1 MRKLFIPLLL
11 CSALEANEKNGF
23 FIEAGFETGLL
34 EGTQTQE
41 KNYTTTQTTTKTTTN
56 NYNYLPLNSILQRA
70 TNLFKDADISKLSF
84 SSLSPVR
91 ASLDLSGHL
100 TIENFLPY
108 NLNNVKLSFTDAQG
122 NVIDLGVIETLPK
135 QSKIVLS
142 YQQFNE
148 TKQVFDN
155 IMEEQK
161 KYYEKEAERRKNK
174 TTSSV
179 SETNREPSFTFPTF
193 EVLSTPHSDP
203 NTQRVFEALSKIN
216 TNLVMKYSDTN
227 NFESAKD
234 KTEKFTAKTA
244 EEFTNLML
252 NMIAVLDS
260 QSWGDAILNAPF
272 EFTDNKQ
279 SGECT
284 NKGDSN
290 DNCVYP
296 QKNGLVKSNVD
307 KKYVL
312 DKQSIVNNFRGK
324 TDLDVSLLNGAG
336 VDGLGSNTTPTNND
350 DGKNYGQLAVVA
362 SALNP
367 QKLFGTDYKTINL
380 ADLRAILHEFSHT
393 KGYTHNGNMTYQ
405 RVPVV
410 GSNGQQEKKDDGALK
425 DSDGLPYNVCSLY
438 GGQGQPSF
446 PSNYPNSIYHNCADV
461 PAGFLGVTAAVWQQ
475 LINQNALPINFA
487 NLNSQTN
494 YNLNATLN
502 TQDMANSVIGTIQ
515 KTLTATS
522 TTTTTSYHHSKSL
535 QRFRSPLLGINVKI
549 GYQNYFND
557 FIGLAYY
564 GIIKYNYAKAANQK
578 VQQLSYGGG
587 IDLLLDFITTYSN
600 KNSPTGIQTRRNF
613 SSSFGIFGGLRG
625 LYNSYYALNKVKGSG
640 NLDAAT
646 GLNYRYKHS
655 KYSVGI
661 SIPLIQR
668 KASVISSGSDY
679 TNSFVFNEG
688 ASHFKVFFN
697 YGWVF

>member
-1 MRKLFIPLLL
+1 MRKLFTSFLLF
-11 CSALEANEKNGF
+11 SALEANEKNGF

-41 KNYTTTQTTTKTTTN
+41 KRHTTTKNTYAT
-56 NYNYLPLNSILQRA
+56 YNYLPTDTILKRA
-70 TNLFKDADISKLSF
+70 ANLFTNAEAISKLKF

-91 ASLDLSGHL
+91 VYMYNGQL

-108 NLNNVKLSFTDAQG
+108 NLSNVKLSFTDAQG
-122 NVIDLGVIETLPK
+122 NVIDLGVIETIPK
-135 QSKIVLS
+135 HSKIVLPG
-142 YQQFNE
+142 E
-148 TKQVFDN
+148 AFDSLKVDPYTLFLPK
-155 IMEEQK
+155 I
-161 KYYEKEAERRKNK
+161 EA
-174 TTSSV
+174 TSTSV
-179 SETNREPSFTFPTF
+179 S
-193 EVLSTPHSDP
+193 DA
-203 NTQRVFEALSKIN
+203 NTQRVFETLNKIK
-216 TNLVMKYSDTN
+216 TDLVVNYRNENK
-227 NFESAKD
+227 FKD
-234 KTEKFTAKTA
+234 HENHWEAFTPQTA

-272 EFTDNKQ
+272 DF
-279 SGECT
+279 T
-284 NKGDSN
+284 NKGGEECDTSKEN
-290 DNCVYP
+290 ECVNP
-296 QKNGLVKSNVD
+296 GTNGRVNSQNAS
-307 KKYVL
+307 YVL
-312 DKQSIVNNFRGK
+312 NKQDIVNKFRNK
-324 TDLDVSLLNGAG
+324 ADLDVVVLKDSG
-336 VDGLGSNTTPTNND
+336 VVGLGSDITPSNND
-350 DGKNYGQLAVVA
+350 DGKHYGQLGVVA
-362 SALNP
+362 SALDP
-367 QKLFGTDYKTINL
+367 KKLFGNNLKTINL
-380 ADLRAILHEFSHT
+380 ADLRTILHEFSHT
-393 KGYTHNGNMTYQ
+393 KGYGHNGNMTYQ
-405 RVPVV
+405 RVPT
-410 GSNGQQEKKDDGALK
+410 GQNENGKPK

-438 GGQGQPSF
+438 GGQGQSAF

-475 LINQNALPINFA
+475 LINQNALPINYA
-487 NLNSQTN
+487 NLGSQTN
-494 YNLNATLN
+494 YNLNASLN
-502 TQDMANSVIGTIQ
+502 TQDLANSMLSTIQ
-515 KTLTATS
+515 KTFVTS
-522 TTTTTSYHHSKSL
+522 SVTNHYSSSAS
-535 QRFRSPLLGINVKI
+535 QNFRSPILGVNAKI

-564 GIIKYNYAKAANQK
+564 GIIKYNYAKASSEK

-600 KNSPTGIQTRRNF
+600 KNSPIDIQTRRNF

-625 LYNSYYALNKVKGSG
+625 LYNSYYVLNKVKGSG
-640 NLDAAT
+640 NLDVAT

-668 KASVISSGSDY
+668 KASVVSSGGDY

>member
-11 CSALEANEKNGF
+11 FSALEANEKNGF

-34 EGTQTQE
+34 EGAQTQE
-41 KNYTTTQTTTKTTTN
+41 KRHTTTKNTYAT
-56 NYNYLPLNSILQRA
+56 YDYLPTDSVLKRA
-70 TNLFKDADISKLSF
+70 ANLFTNAEAISKLKF

-91 ASLDLSGHL
+91 VLYMYNGQL

-108 NLNNVKLSFTDAQG
+108 NLSNVKLSFKDAQG
-122 NVIDLGVIETLPK
+122 NVIDLGVIETIPK
-135 QSKIVLS
+135 HSKIVLPG
-142 YQQFNE
+142 E
-148 TKQVFDN
+148 AFDSL
-155 IMEEQK
+155 
-161 KYYEKEAERRKNK
+161 KEAFDKIGPYTFFLPKIEA
-174 TTSSV
+174 TSTSI
-179 SETNREPSFTFPTF
+179 
-193 EVLSTPHSDP
+193 SDT
-203 NTQRVFEALSKIN
+203 NTQRVFETLNKIK
-216 TNLVMKYSDTN
+216 TDLVVNYRNENK
-227 NFESAKD
+227 FKD
-234 KTEKFTAKTA
+234 HENHWEAFTPQTA

-272 EFTDNKQ
+272 EFTNKGGE
-279 SGECT
+279 GECDT
-284 NKGDSN
+284 SKENE
-290 DNCVYP
+290 CVNP
-296 QKNGLVKSNVD
+296 GTNGLVNSQNKS
-307 KKYVL
+307 YVL
-312 DKQSIVNNFRGK
+312 NKQDIINKFRNK
-324 TDLDVSLLNGAG
+324 ADLDVIVLKDSG
-336 VDGLGSNTTPTNND
+336 VVGLGSDITPSNND
-350 DGKNYGQLAVVA
+350 DGKHYGQLGVVA
-362 SALNP
+362 SALEP
-367 QKLFGTDYKTINL
+367 QKLFGNNLKTIKL
-380 ADLRAILHEFSHT
+380 EDLRTILHEFSHT

-405 RVPVV
+405 RVPT
-410 GSNGQQEKKDDGALK
+410 GQNENGKPK

-438 GGQGQPSF
+438 GGSNQPAF

-475 LINQNALPINFA
+475 LINQNALPINYA
-487 NLNSQTN
+487 NLGSQTN
-494 YNLNATLN
+494 YNLNASLN
-502 TQDMANSVIGTIQ
+502 TQDLANSMLSTIQ
-515 KTLTATS
+515 KTFVTS
-522 TTTTTSYHHSKSL
+522 SVTNHYFSSAS
-535 QRFRSPLLGINVKI
+535 QSFRSPILGVNAKI

-564 GIIKYNYAKAANQK
+564 GIVKYNYSKALNQK
-578 VQQLSYGGG
+578 FQQLSYGGG

-600 KNSPTGIQTRRNF
+600 KNSPIGVQTKRNF

-625 LYNSYYALNKVKGSG
+625 LYNSYYVLNKVKGSG
-640 NLDAAT
+640 NLDVAT

-668 KASVISSGSDY
+668 KASVVSSGSDY

>member
-41 KNYTTTQTTTKTTTN
+41 KRHTTTKNTYAT
-56 NYNYLPLNSILQRA
+56 YNYLPTDTILKRA
-70 TNLFKDADISKLSF
+70 ANLFTNAEAISKLKF

-91 ASLDLSGHL
+91 VLYMYNGQL

-122 NVIDLGVIETLPK
+122 NVIDLGVIETIPK
-135 QSKIVLS
+135 HSKIVLPG
-142 YQQFNE
+142 E
-148 TKQVFDN
+148 AFDSL
-155 IMEEQK
+155 
-161 KYYEKEAERRKNK
+161 KEAFDKIDPYTFFFPKFEA
-174 TTSSV
+174 TSTSV
-179 SETNREPSFTFPTF
+179 S
-193 EVLSTPHSDP
+193 DA
-203 NTQRVFEALSKIN
+203 NTQRVFETLNKIK
-216 TNLVMKYSDTN
+216 TDLVVNYRNENK
-227 NFESAKD
+227 FKD
-234 KTEKFTAKTA
+234 HENHWEAFTPQTA

-272 EFTDNKQ
+272 DF
-279 SGECT
+279 T
-284 NKGDSN
+284 NKGGEECDTSKEN
-290 DNCVYP
+290 ECVNP
-296 QKNGLVKSNVD
+296 GTNGRVNSQNAS
-307 KKYVL
+307 YVL
-312 DKQSIVNNFRGK
+312 NKQDIVNKFRNK
-324 TDLDVSLLNGAG
+324 ADLDVVVLKDSG
-336 VDGLGSNTTPTNND
+336 VVGLGSDITPSNND
-350 DGKNYGQLAVVA
+350 DGKHYGQLGVVA
-362 SALNP
+362 SALDP
-367 QKLFGTDYKTINL
+367 KKLFGNNLKTINL
-380 ADLRAILHEFSHT
+380 EDLRTILHEFSHT

-405 RVPVV
+405 RVPT
-410 GSNGQQEKKDDGALK
+410 GQNENGKPK

-438 GGQGQPSF
+438 GGQGQSAF

-487 NLNSQTN
+487 NLGSQTN
-494 YNLNATLN
+494 YNLNASLN
-502 TQDMANSVIGTIQ
+502 TQDLANSMLSTIQ
-515 KTLTATS
+515 KTFVTS
-522 TTTTTSYHHSKSL
+522 SVTNHYFSSAS
-535 QRFRSPLLGINVKI
+535 QSFRSPILGVNAKI

-564 GIIKYNYAKAANQK
+564 GIIKYNYAKATNQK

-587 IDLLLDFITTYSN
+587 IDLLVDFITTYSN
-600 KNSPTGIQTRRNF
+600 KNSPIDIQTRKNF

-625 LYNSYYALNKVKGSG
+625 LYNSYYAFNKVKGSG
-640 NLDAAT
+640 NLDVAT

-668 KASVISSGSDY
+668 KASIVSSDGDY

>member
-1 MRKLFIPLLL
+1 MKKLFIPLLL
-11 CSALEANEKNGF
+11 FSALEANEKNGF

-41 KNYTTTQTTTKTTTN
+41 KRHTTTKNTYAT
-56 NYNYLPLNSILQRA
+56 YSYLPTDTILKRA
-70 TNLFKDADISKLSF
+70 ANLFTSAEAISKLKF

-91 ASLDLSGHL
+91 VLYMYNGQL

-108 NLNNVKLSFTDAQG
+108 NLSNVKLSFTDAQG
-122 NVIDLGVIETLPK
+122 NVIDLGVIETIPK
-135 QSKIVLS
+135 HSKIVLPG
-142 YQQFNE
+142 E
-148 TKQVFDN
+148 AFDSLK
-155 IMEEQK
+155 IDPYTLFLPK
-161 KYYEKEAERRKNK
+161 IEA
-174 TTSSV
+174 TSTSI
-179 SETNREPSFTFPTF
+179 
-193 EVLSTPHSDP
+193 SDA
-203 NTQRVFEALSKIN
+203 NTQRVFETLNKIK
-216 TNLVMKYSDTN
+216 TNLVVNYRNENK
-227 NFESAKD
+227 FKD
-234 KTEKFTAKTA
+234 HENHWEAFTPQTA

-272 EFTDNKQ
+272 EFTNKGGG
-279 SGECT
+279 GECDT
-284 NKGDSN
+284 NKEN
-290 DNCVYP
+290 DCVNP
-296 QKNGLVKSNVD
+296 GTNGLVNSQNKS
-307 KKYVL
+307 YVL
-312 DKQSIVNNFRGK
+312 NKQDIVNKFRNK
-324 TDLDVSLLNGAG
+324 ADLDVVILKDSG
-336 VDGLGSNTTPTNND
+336 VVGLGSDITPSNND
-350 DGKNYGQLAVVA
+350 DGKHYGQLGVVA
-362 SALNP
+362 SALEP
-367 QKLFGTDYKTINL
+367 QKLFGNDLKTINL
-380 ADLRAILHEFSHT
+380 EDLRTILHEFSHT

-405 RVPVV
+405 RVPT
-410 GSNGQQEKKDDGALK
+410 GQNENGKPK

-438 GGQGQPSF
+438 GGSNQPAF

-475 LINQNALPINFA
+475 LINQNALPINYA
-487 NLNSQTN
+487 NLGSQTN
-494 YNLNATLN
+494 YNLNASLN
-502 TQDMANSVIGTIQ
+502 TQDLANSMLGTIQ
-515 KTLTATS
+515 KTFVTS
-522 TTTTTSYHHSKSL
+522 SVTNHYSSSAS
-535 QRFRSPLLGINVKI
+535 QSFRSPILGVNAKI

-564 GIIKYNYAKAANQK
+564 GIVKYNYSKALNQK
-578 VQQLSYGGG
+578 FQQLSYGGG

-600 KNSPTGIQTRRNF
+600 KNSPTGVQTRRNF

-625 LYNSYYALNKVKGSG
+625 LYNSYYVLNKVKGSG
-640 NLDAAT
+640 NLDVAT

-668 KASVISSGSDY
+668 KASVVSSGSDY

>member
-1 MRKLFIPLLL
+1 MKKLFIPLLL
-11 CSALEANEKNGF
+11 FSTLEANEKNGF

-41 KNYTTTQTTTKTTTN
+41 KRHTTTKNTYAT
-56 NYNYLPLNSILQRA
+56 YSYLPTDSVLKRA
-70 TNLFKDADISKLSF
+70 ANLFTNAEAISKLKF

-91 ASLDLSGHL
+91 VLYMYNGQL

-108 NLNNVKLSFTDAQG
+108 NLSNVKLSFTDAQG
-122 NVIDLGVIETLPK
+122 NAIDLGVIETIPK
-135 QSKIVLS
+135 HSKIVLPG
-142 YQQFNE
+142 E
-148 TKQVFDN
+148 AFDSLK
-155 IMEEQK
+155 IDPYTLFLPK
-161 KYYEKEAERRKNK
+161 IEA
-174 TTSSV
+174 TSTSI
-179 SETNREPSFTFPTF
+179 
-193 EVLSTPHSDP
+193 SDA
-203 NTQRVFEALSKIN
+203 NTQRVFETLNKIK
-216 TNLVMKYSDTN
+216 TDLVVNYRNENK
-227 NFESAKD
+227 FKD
-234 KTEKFTAKTA
+234 HENHWEAFTPQTA

-272 EFTDNKQ
+272 EFTNKGGG
-279 SGECT
+279 GECDT
-284 NKGDSN
+284 SKENE
-290 DNCVYP
+290 CVNP
-296 QKNGLVKSNVD
+296 GTNGLVNSQNQQ
-307 KKYVL
+307 YVL
-312 DKQSIVNNFRGK
+312 NKQDIVNKFRNK
-324 TDLDVSLLNGAG
+324 ADLDVVILKDSG
-336 VDGLGSNTTPTNND
+336 VVGLGSDITPSNND
-350 DGKNYGQLAVVA
+350 DGKHYGQLGVVA
-362 SALNP
+362 SALDP
-367 QKLFGTDYKTINL
+367 KKLFGNDLKTIKL
-380 ADLRAILHEFSHT
+380 EDLRTILHEFSHT

-405 RVPVV
+405 RVPVTKDGQV
-410 GSNGQQEKKDDGALK
+410 EKDNNGKPK

-438 GGQGQPSF
+438 GGSNQPAF

-475 LINQNALPINFA
+475 LINQNALPINYA
-487 NLNSQTN
+487 NLGSQTN
-494 YNLNATLN
+494 YNLNASLN
-502 TQDMANSVIGTIQ
+502 TQDLANSMLSTIQ
-515 KTLTATS
+515 KTFVTS
-522 TTTTTSYHHSKSL
+522 SVTNHYSSSAS
-535 QRFRSPLLGINVKI
+535 QSFRSPILGVNAKI

-564 GIIKYNYAKAANQK
+564 GIIKYNYAKAINQK

-600 KNSPTGIQTRRNF
+600 KNSPTGVQTRKNF

-625 LYNSYYALNKVKGSG
+625 LYNSYYVLNKVKGSG
-640 NLDAAT
+640 NLDVAT

-668 KASVISSGSDY
+668 KASVVSSGSDY

>member
-11 CSALEANEKNGF
+11 FSALEANEKNGF

-34 EGTQTQE
+34 EGTQAQE
-41 KNYTTTQTTTKTTTN
+41 QRHTTTKNTYAT
-56 NYNYLPLNSILQRA
+56 YNYLPTDAVLKRA
-70 TNLFKDADISKLSF
+70 ANLFTDAKSISQLNF
-84 SSLSPVR
+84 SSLSPVKV
-91 ASLDLSGHL
+91 LYIGGKL

-108 NLNNVKLSFTDAQG
+108 NLSNVKLSFTDAQG
-122 NVIDLGVIETLPK
+122 NMIDLGVIETIPK
-135 QSKIVLS
+135 HSKIVLPGDA
-142 YQQFNE
+142 
-148 TKQVFDN
+148 FDSL
-155 IMEEQK
+155 
-161 KYYEKEAERRKNK
+161 KEAFDKIDPYTFFLPKFEA
-174 TTSSV
+174 TSTSV
-179 SETNREPSFTFPTF
+179 S
-193 EVLSTPHSDP
+193 DA
-203 NTQRVFEALSKIN
+203 NTQRVFETLNKIK
-216 TNLVMKYSDTN
+216 TNLIMKYSNENPN
-227 NFESAKD
+227 NFNTCPYNNNGNTKND
-234 KTEKFTAKTA
+234 CWQPFTPQTA

-272 EFTDNKQ
+272 EFTNSSTDCDNDPSKCVNSGTNGRVNSQNKSYVLNKQ
-279 SGECT
+279 G
-284 NKGDSN
+284 
-290 DNCVYP
+290 
-296 QKNGLVKSNVD
+296 
-307 KKYVL
+307 
-312 DKQSIVNNFRGK
+312 IVNNFRK
-324 TDLDVSLLNGAG
+324 KIEID
-336 VDGLGSNTTPTNND
+336 
-350 DGKNYGQLAVVA
+350 AVVLKNSGVVGLA
-362 SALNP
+362 NGYGNDGEYGTLGVEAYALEP
-367 QKLFGTDYKTINL
+367 QKLFGNNLKTINL
-380 ADLRAILHEFSHT
+380 ADLRTILHEFSHT
-393 KGYTHNGNMTYQ
+393 KGYGHNGNMTYQ
-405 RVPVV
+405 RVPT
-410 GSNGQQEKKDDGALK
+410 GQNENGKPK

-438 GGQGQPSF
+438 GGQGQSAF

-487 NLNSQTN
+487 NLGSQTN
-494 YNLNATLN
+494 YNLNASLN
-502 TQDMANSVIGTIQ
+502 TQDLANSMLSTIQ
-515 KTLTATS
+515 KTFVTS
-522 TTTTTSYHHSKSL
+522 SVTNHYFSSAS
-535 QRFRSPLLGINVKI
+535 QSFRSPILGVNAKI

-564 GIIKYNYAKAANQK
+564 GIIKYNYAKASDQK

-587 IDLLLDFITTYSN
+587 IDLLVDFITTYSN
-600 KNSPTGIQTRRNF
+600 KNNPIDIQTRRNF

-640 NLDAAT
+640 NLDVAT

-668 KASVISSGSDY
+668 KASVVSSNGDY

>member
-1 MRKLFIPLLL
+1 MRKLFTSFLLF
-11 CSALEANEKNGF
+11 SALEANEKNGF

-41 KNYTTTQTTTKTTTN
+41 KRHTTTKNTYAT
-56 NYNYLPLNSILQRA
+56 YNYLPTDAVLKRA
-70 TNLFKDADISKLSF
+70 ANLFTDAKSISQLNF
-84 SSLSPVR
+84 SSLSPVKV
-91 ASLDLSGHL
+91 LYIGGKL

-122 NVIDLGVIETLPK
+122 NVIDLGVIETIPK
-135 QSKIVLS
+135 HSKIVLPG
-142 YQQFNE
+142 E
-148 TKQVFDN
+148 AFDSL
-155 IMEEQK
+155 
-161 KYYEKEAERRKNK
+161 KEAFDKIDPYTFFFPKFEA
-174 TTSSV
+174 TSTSV
-179 SETNREPSFTFPTF
+179 SDT
-193 EVLSTPHSDP
+193 
-203 NTQRVFEALSKIN
+203 NTQRVFETLNKIK
-216 TNLVMKYSDTN
+216 TNLIMKYSNENPN
-227 NFESAKD
+227 NFNTCPYNNNGNTKND
-234 KTEKFTAKTA
+234 CWQPFTPQTA

-272 EFTDNKQ
+272 DFTNSSTDCDNDPSKCVNPGINGRVDSKIDQQYVLNKQ
-279 SGECT
+279 G
-284 NKGDSN
+284 
-290 DNCVYP
+290 
-296 QKNGLVKSNVD
+296 
-307 KKYVL
+307 
-312 DKQSIVNNFRGK
+312 IVNNFRK
-324 TDLDVSLLNGAG
+324 KIEID
-336 VDGLGSNTTPTNND
+336 
-350 DGKNYGQLAVVA
+350 AVVLKNSGVVGLA
-362 SALNP
+362 NGYGNDGEYGTLGVEAYALEP
-367 QKLFGTDYKTINL
+367 QKLFGNNLKTINL
-380 ADLRAILHEFSHT
+380 ADLRTILHEFSHT

-405 RVPVV
+405 RVPT
-410 GSNGQQEKKDDGALK
+410 GQNENDKPK

-438 GGQGQPSF
+438 GGQGQSAF

-487 NLNSQTN
+487 NLGSQTN
-494 YNLNATLN
+494 YNLNASLN
-502 TQDMANSVIGTIQ
+502 TQDLANSMLSTIQ
-515 KTLTATS
+515 KTFVISSVTNHYFSSAS
-522 TTTTTSYHHSKSL
+522 QS
-535 QRFRSPLLGINVKI
+535 FRSPILGVNAKI

-564 GIIKYNYAKAANQK
+564 GIIKYNYAKASSEK

-600 KNSPTGIQTRRNF
+600 KNSPIDIQTRRNF

-640 NLDAAT
+640 NLDVAT

-668 KASVISSGSDY
+668 KARVVSSGGDY
-679 TNSFVFNEG
+679 TNSLVFNEG

>member
-11 CSALEANEKNGF
+11 FSALEANEKNGF

-41 KNYTTTQTTTKTTTN
+41 KRHTTTKNTYTT
-56 NYNYLPLNSILQRA
+56 YSYLPADTILKRA
-70 TNLFKDADISKLSF
+70 ANLFTNTEAISKLKF

-91 ASLDLSGHL
+91 VLYMYNGQL

-108 NLNNVKLSFTDAQG
+108 NLSNVKLSFTDAQG
-122 NVIDLGVIETLPK
+122 NTIDLGVIETIPK
-135 QSKIVLS
+135 HSKIVLPG
-142 YQQFNE
+142 E
-148 TKQVFDN
+148 AFDSLK
-155 IMEEQK
+155 IDPYTLFLPK
-161 KYYEKEAERRKNK
+161 IEA
-174 TTSSV
+174 TSTSI
-179 SETNREPSFTFPTF
+179 
-193 EVLSTPHSDP
+193 SDA
-203 NTQRVFEALSKIN
+203 NTQRVFETLNKIK
-216 TNLVMKYSDTN
+216 TDLVVNYRNENK
-227 NFESAKD
+227 FKD
-234 KTEKFTAKTA
+234 HENHWEAFTPQTA

-272 EFTDNKQ
+272 EFTNKGGG
-279 SGECT
+279 GECDT
-284 NKGDSN
+284 NKEN
-290 DNCVYP
+290 DCVNP
-296 QKNGLVKSNVD
+296 GTNGLVNSQNKS
-307 KKYVL
+307 YVL
-312 DKQSIVNNFRGK
+312 NKQDIVNKFRNK
-324 TDLDVSLLNGAG
+324 ADLDVVILKDSG
-336 VDGLGSNTTPTNND
+336 VVGLGSDITPSNND
-350 DGKNYGQLAVVA
+350 DGKHYGQLGVVA
-362 SALNP
+362 SALDP
-367 QKLFGTDYKTINL
+367 KKLFGNDLKTINL
-380 ADLRAILHEFSHT
+380 EDLRTILHEFSHT

-405 RVPVV
+405 RVPT
-410 GSNGQQEKKDDGALK
+410 GQNENGKPK

-438 GGQGQPSF
+438 GGSNQPAF

-475 LINQNALPINFA
+475 LINQNALPINYA
-487 NLNSQTN
+487 NLGSQTN
-494 YNLNATLN
+494 YNLNASLN
-502 TQDMANSVIGTIQ
+502 TQDLANSMLNTIQ
-515 KTLTATS
+515 KTFVTS
-522 TTTTTSYHHSKSL
+522 SVTNHYSSSAS
-535 QRFRSPLLGINVKI
+535 QSFRSPILGVNAKI

-564 GIIKYNYAKAANQK
+564 GIIKYNYSKALNQK
-578 VQQLSYGGG
+578 FQQLSYGGG

-600 KNSPTGIQTRRNF
+600 KNNPTGVQTRRNF

-625 LYNSYYALNKVKGSG
+625 LYNSYYVLNKVKGSG
-640 NLDAAT
+640 NLDVAT
-646 GLNYRYKHS
+646 GLNYRHKHS

-668 KASVISSGSDY
+668 KASVVSSGGDY

>member
-11 CSALEANEKNGF
+11 FSALEANEKNGF

-41 KNYTTTQTTTKTTTN
+41 KRHTTTKNTYAT
-56 NYNYLPLNSILQRA
+56 YNYLPTDTILKRA
-70 TNLFKDADISKLSF
+70 ANLFTNTEAISKLKF

-91 ASLDLSGHL
+91 VLYMYNGQL

-108 NLNNVKLSFTDAQG
+108 NLSNVKLSFKDAQG
-122 NVIDLGVIETLPK
+122 NVIDLGVIETIPK
-135 QSKIVLS
+135 HSKIVLPG
-142 YQQFNE
+142 E
-148 TKQVFDN
+148 AFDSLK
-155 IMEEQK
+155 IDPYTLFLPK
-161 KYYEKEAERRKNK
+161 IEA
-174 TTSSV
+174 TSTSI
-179 SETNREPSFTFPTF
+179 
-193 EVLSTPHSDP
+193 SDT
-203 NTQRVFEALSKIN
+203 NTQRVFETLNKIK
-216 TNLVMKYSDTN
+216 TDLVVNYRNENK
-227 NFESAKD
+227 FKD
-234 KTEKFTAKTA
+234 HENHWEAFTPQTA

-272 EFTDNKQ
+272 EFTNKGGEECDTSKENECVNPGTNGVVNSQNKSYVLNKQ
-279 SGECT
+279 
-284 NKGDSN
+284 D
-290 DNCVYP
+290 
-296 QKNGLVKSNVD
+296 
-307 KKYVL
+307 
-312 DKQSIVNNFRGK
+312 IVNKFRNK
-324 TDLDVSLLNGAG
+324 ADLDVIVLKDSG
-336 VDGLGSNTTPTNND
+336 VVGLGSDITPSNND
-350 DGKNYGQLAVVA
+350 DGKHYGQLGVVA
-362 SALNP
+362 SALDP
-367 QKLFGTDYKTINL
+367 KKLFGNDLKTINL
-380 ADLRAILHEFSHT
+380 ADLRTILHEFSHT

-405 RVPVV
+405 RVPT
-410 GSNGQQEKKDDGALK
+410 GQSENGKPK

-438 GGQGQPSF
+438 GGSNQPAF

-475 LINQNALPINFA
+475 LINQNALPIDYA
-487 NLNSQTN
+487 NLSAQTN
-494 YNLNATLN
+494 YNLNASLN
-502 TQDMANSVIGTIQ
+502 TQDLANSMLSTIQ
-515 KTLTATS
+515 KTFVTS
-522 TTTTTSYHHSKSL
+522 SVTNHYFSSAS
-535 QRFRSPLLGINVKI
+535 QSFRSPILGVNAKI

-564 GIIKYNYAKAANQK
+564 GIVKYNYSKALNQK

-600 KNSPTGIQTRRNF
+600 KNSPIGVQTRRNF

-625 LYNSYYALNKVKGSG
+625 LYNSYYVLNKVKGSG
-640 NLDAAT
+640 NLDVAT

-668 KASVISSGSDY
+668 KAKVVSSGGDY

-688 ASHFKVFFN
+688 A
-697 YGWVF
+697 

>member
-1 MRKLFIPLLL
+1 MRKLFTSLLL
-11 CSALEANEKNGF
+11 FSALEANEKNGF

-41 KNYTTTQTTTKTTTN
+41 QRHTTTKNTYAT
-56 NYNYLPLNSILQRA
+56 YDYLPTDAVLKRA
-70 TNLFKDADISKLSF
+70 ANLFTNAEAISKLKF

-91 ASLDLSGHL
+91 VLYMYNGQL

-108 NLNNVKLSFTDAQG
+108 NLSNVKLSFTDAQG
-122 NVIDLGVIETLPK
+122 NVIDLGVIETIPK
-135 QSKIVLS
+135 HSKIVLPG
-142 YQQFNE
+142 E
-148 TKQVFDN
+148 AFDSLK
-155 IMEEQK
+155 IDPYTFFLPK
-161 KYYEKEAERRKNK
+161 IEA
-174 TTSSV
+174 TSTSV
-179 SETNREPSFTFPTF
+179 S
-193 EVLSTPHSDP
+193 DA
-203 NTQRVFEALSKIN
+203 NTQRVFETLNKIK
-216 TNLVMKYSDTN
+216 TDLVVNYRNENK
-227 NFESAKD
+227 FKD
-234 KTEKFTAKTA
+234 HENHWEAFTPQTA

-272 EFTDNKQ
+272 DF
-279 SGECT
+279 T
-284 NKGDSN
+284 NKGGGECDTSKEN
-290 DNCVYP
+290 ECVNP
-296 QKNGLVKSNVD
+296 GTNGRVNSQNES
-307 KKYVL
+307 YVL
-312 DKQSIVNNFRGK
+312 NKQDIVNKFRNK
-324 TDLDVSLLNGAG
+324 ADLDVVILKDLG
-336 VDGLGSNTTPTNND
+336 VVGLGSDITPSNND
-350 DGKNYGQLAVVA
+350 DGKHYGQLGVVA
-362 SALNP
+362 SALDP
-367 QKLFGTDYKTINL
+367 TKLFGNNLKTINL
-380 ADLRAILHEFSHT
+380 EDLRTILHEFSHT
-393 KGYTHNGNMTYQ
+393 KGYGHNGNMTYQ
-405 RVPVV
+405 RVPT
-410 GSNGQQEKKDDGALK
+410 GQNENGKPK

-438 GGQGQPSF
+438 GGSNQPAF

-494 YNLNATLN
+494 YNLNASLN
-502 TQDMANSVIGTIQ
+502 TQDLANSMLSTIQ
-515 KTLTATS
+515 KTFVTS
-522 TTTTTSYHHSKSL
+522 SVTNHYFSSAS
-535 QRFRSPLLGINVKI
+535 QNFRSPILGVNAKI

-564 GIIKYNYAKAANQK
+564 GIIKYNYAKASDQK
-578 VQQLSYGGG
+578 IQQLSYGGG

-600 KNSPTGIQTRRNF
+600 KNSPIGIQRNF

-640 NLDAAT
+640 NLDVAT

-668 KASVISSGSDY
+668 KASVVSSNGDY

-688 ASHFKVFFN
+688 SSHFKVFFN

>member
-11 CSALEANEKNGF
+11 FSTLEANEKNGF

-41 KNYTTTQTTTKTTTN
+41 QRRTTTKNTYAT
-56 NYNYLPLNSILQRA
+56 YNYLPTDAVLKRA
-70 TNLFKDADISKLSF
+70 ANLFTNAEAISKLKF

-91 ASLDLSGHL
+91 VLYMYNGQL

-122 NVIDLGVIETLPK
+122 NVIDLGVIETIPK
-135 QSKIVLS
+135 HSKIVLPG
-142 YQQFNE
+142 E
-148 TKQVFDN
+148 AFDSLKVDPYTLFLPK
-155 IMEEQK
+155 I
-161 KYYEKEAERRKNK
+161 EA
-174 TTSSV
+174 TSTSV
-179 SETNREPSFTFPTF
+179 S
-193 EVLSTPHSDP
+193 DA
-203 NTQRVFEALSKIN
+203 NTQRVFETLNKIK
-216 TNLVMKYSDTN
+216 TDLVVNYRNENK
-227 NFESAKD
+227 FKD
-234 KTEKFTAKTA
+234 HENHWEAFTPQTA

-272 EFTDNKQ
+272 DF
-279 SGECT
+279 T
-284 NKGDSN
+284 NKGGEECDTGKEN
-290 DNCVYP
+290 ECVNP
-296 QKNGLVKSNVD
+296 GTNGRVNSQNAS
-307 KKYVL
+307 YVL
-312 DKQSIVNNFRGK
+312 NKQDIVNKFRNK
-324 TDLDVSLLNGAG
+324 ADLDVVVLRDSG
-336 VDGLGSNTTPTNND
+336 VVGLGSDITPSNND
-350 DGKNYGQLAVVA
+350 DGKHYGQLGVVA
-362 SALNP
+362 SALDP
-367 QKLFGTDYKTINL
+367 KKLFGNNLKTINL
-380 ADLRAILHEFSHT
+380 EDLRTILHEFSHT
-393 KGYTHNGNMTYQ
+393 KGYGHNGNMTYQ
-405 RVPVV
+405 RVPT
-410 GSNGQQEKKDDGALK
+410 GQNENGKPK

-494 YNLNATLN
+494 YNLNASLN
-502 TQDMANSVIGTIQ
+502 TQDLANSMLSTIQ
-515 KTLTATS
+515 KTFVTS
-522 TTTTTSYHHSKSL
+522 SVTNHYFSSAS
-535 QRFRSPLLGINVKI
+535 QNFRSPILGVNAKI

-564 GIIKYNYAKAANQK
+564 GIIKYNYAKASSEK

-600 KNSPTGIQTRRNF
+600 KNSPIDIQTRRNF

-640 NLDAAT
+640 NLDVAT

-668 KASVISSGSDY
+668 KASIVSSDGDY

>member
-11 CSALEANEKNGF
+11 FSTLEANEKNGF

-41 KNYTTTQTTTKTTTN
+41 KRHTTTKNTYAT
-56 NYNYLPLNSILQRA
+56 YNYLPTDAVLKRA
-70 TNLFKDADISKLSF
+70 ANLFTDAKSISQLNF
-84 SSLSPVR
+84 SSLSPVKV
-91 ASLDLSGHL
+91 LYIGGKL

-108 NLNNVKLSFTDAQG
+108 NLSNVKLSFTDAQG
-122 NVIDLGVIETLPK
+122 NVIDLGVIETIPK
-135 QSKIVLS
+135 HSKIVLPG
-142 YQQFNE
+142 E
-148 TKQVFDN
+148 AFDSL
-155 IMEEQK
+155 
-161 KYYEKEAERRKNK
+161 KEAFDKIDPYTFFFPKFEA
-174 TTSSV
+174 TSTSV
-179 SETNREPSFTFPTF
+179 S
-193 EVLSTPHSDP
+193 DA
-203 NTQRVFEALSKIN
+203 NTQRVFETLNKIK
-216 TNLVMKYSDTN
+216 TNLIMKYSNENPSNFNTCPYN
-227 NFESAKD
+227 NNGNTKND
-234 KTEKFTAKTA
+234 CWQPFTPQTA

-272 EFTDNKQ
+272 DFTNSSTDCDNDPSKCVNPGINGRVDSKVDQQYVLNKQ
-279 SGECT
+279 G
-284 NKGDSN
+284 
-290 DNCVYP
+290 
-296 QKNGLVKSNVD
+296 
-307 KKYVL
+307 
-312 DKQSIVNNFRGK
+312 IVNNFRK
-324 TDLDVSLLNGAG
+324 KIEID
-336 VDGLGSNTTPTNND
+336 
-350 DGKNYGQLAVVA
+350 AVVLKNSGVVGLA
-362 SALNP
+362 NGYGNDGEYGTLGVEAYALDP
-367 QKLFGTDYKTINL
+367 TKLFGNNLKTINL
-380 ADLRAILHEFSHT
+380 QDLRTILHEFSHT

-405 RVPVV
+405 RVPT
-410 GSNGQQEKKDDGALK
+410 GQNENGKPK

-446 PSNYPNSIYHNCADV
+446 PSNYPNSIYHNCTDV

-494 YNLNATLN
+494 YNLNASLN

-515 KTLTATS
+515 KTLTTTS
-522 TTTTTSYHHSKSL
+522 TTTTTSYHHSKSS
-535 QRFRSPLLGINVKI
+535 QRFRSPLLGVNVKI

-587 IDLLLDFITTYSN
+587 IDLLVDFITTYSN
-600 KNSPTGIQTRRNF
+600 KNSPIDIQTRRNF

-625 LYNSYYALNKVKGSG
+625 LYNSYYALNRVKGSG
-640 NLDAAT
+640 NLDVAT

-668 KASVISSGSDY
+668 KASIVSSDGDY

>member
-11 CSALEANEKNGF
+11 FSALEANEKNGF

-41 KNYTTTQTTTKTTTN
+41 KRHTTTKNTYAT
-56 NYNYLPLNSILQRA
+56 YNYLPTDTILKRA
-70 TNLFKDADISKLSF
+70 ANLFTDAKSISQLKF

-91 ASLDLSGHL
+91 VLYMYNGQL

-108 NLNNVKLSFTDAQG
+108 NLSNVKLSFTDAQG
-122 NVIDLGVIETLPK
+122 NVIDLGVIETIPK
-135 QSKIVLS
+135 HSKIVLPG
-142 YQQFNE
+142 E
-148 TKQVFDN
+148 AFDSLK
-155 IMEEQK
+155 IDPYTFLPKIEV
-161 KYYEKEAERRKNK
+161 
-174 TTSSV
+174 TSTSV
-179 SETNREPSFTFPTF
+179 S
-193 EVLSTPHSDP
+193 DA
-203 NTQRVFEALSKIN
+203 NTQRVFETLNKIKTDLIVN
-216 TNLVMKYSDTN
+216 YRNENK
-227 NFESAKD
+227 FKD
-234 KTEKFTAKTA
+234 HENHWEAFTPQTA

-260 QSWGDAILNAPF
+260 QSWGDAVLNAPF
-272 EFTDNKQ
+272 DF
-279 SGECT
+279 T
-284 NKGDSN
+284 NKGGGGECDTSKEN
-290 DNCVYP
+290 ECVNP
-296 QKNGLVKSNVD
+296 GTNGLVNSQNKS
-307 KKYVL
+307 YVL
-312 DKQSIVNNFRGK
+312 NKQDIVNKFRNK
-324 TDLDVSLLNGAG
+324 ADLDVVVLKDSG
-336 VDGLGSNTTPTNND
+336 VVGLGSDITPSNND
-350 DGKNYGQLAVVA
+350 DGKHYGQLGVVA
-362 SALNP
+362 YALDP
-367 QKLFGTDYKTINL
+367 KKLFGNNLKTINL
-380 ADLRAILHEFSHT
+380 ADLRTILHEFSHT

-405 RVPVV
+405 RVPVTKDGQV
-410 GSNGQQEKKDDGALK
+410 EKDNNGKPK

-438 GGQGQPSF
+438 GGSNQPAF

-475 LINQNALPINFA
+475 LINQNALPINYA
-487 NLNSQTN
+487 NLGSQTN
-494 YNLNATLN
+494 YNLNASLN
-502 TQDMANSVIGTIQ
+502 TQDLANSMLSTIQ
-515 KTLTATS
+515 KTFVTS
-522 TTTTTSYHHSKSL
+522 SVTNHYSSSAS
-535 QRFRSPLLGINVKI
+535 QNFRSPILGVNAKI

-625 LYNSYYALNKVKGSG
+625 LYNSYYVLNKVKGSG
-640 NLDAAT
+640 NLDVTT

-668 KASVISSGSDY
+668 KASVVSSGSDY

>member
-11 CSALEANEKNGF
+11 FSALEANEKNGF

-34 EGTQTQE
+34 EGAQTQE
-41 KNYTTTQTTTKTTTN
+41 KRHTTTKNTYAT
-56 NYNYLPLNSILQRA
+56 YNYLPTDAVLKRA
-70 TNLFKDADISKLSF
+70 ANLFTSAEAISKLKF
-84 SSLSPVR
+84 SSLSPVKV
-91 ASLDLSGHL
+91 LYIGGKL

-108 NLNNVKLSFTDAQG
+108 NLSNVKLSFTDAQG
-122 NVIDLGVIETLPK
+122 NVIDLGVIETIPK
-135 QSKIVLS
+135 HSKIVLPG
-142 YQQFNE
+142 E
-148 TKQVFDN
+148 AFDSL
-155 IMEEQK
+155 
-161 KYYEKEAERRKNK
+161 KEAFDKIDPYTFFFPKFEA
-174 TTSSV
+174 TSTSV
-179 SETNREPSFTFPTF
+179 S
-193 EVLSTPHSDP
+193 DA
-203 NTQRVFEALSKIN
+203 NTQRVFETLNKIK
-216 TNLVMKYSDTN
+216 TNLIMKYSNENPSNFNTCPYN
-227 NFESAKD
+227 NNGNTKND
-234 KTEKFTAKTA
+234 CWQPFTPQTA

-272 EFTDNKQ
+272 DFTNSSTDCDNDPSKCVNPGINGRVDSKVDQQYVLNKQ
-279 SGECT
+279 
-284 NKGDSN
+284 D
-290 DNCVYP
+290 
-296 QKNGLVKSNVD
+296 
-307 KKYVL
+307 
-312 DKQSIVNNFRGK
+312 IVNNFRK
-324 TDLDVSLLNGAG
+324 KIEID
-336 VDGLGSNTTPTNND
+336 
-350 DGKNYGQLAVVA
+350 AVVLKNSGVVGLA
-362 SALNP
+362 NGYGNDGEYGTLGVEAYALDP
-367 QKLFGTDYKTINL
+367 TKLFGNNLKTINL
-380 ADLRAILHEFSHT
+380 QDLRTILHEFSHT
-393 KGYTHNGNMTYQ
+393 KGYGHNGNMTYQ
-405 RVPVV
+405 RVPT
-410 GSNGQQEKKDDGALK
+410 GQNENGKPK

-438 GGQGQPSF
+438 GGQGQSAF

-487 NLNSQTN
+487 NLGSQTN
-494 YNLNATLN
+494 YNLNASLN
-502 TQDMANSVIGTIQ
+502 TQDLANSMLSTIQ
-515 KTLTATS
+515 KTFVTS
-522 TTTTTSYHHSKSL
+522 SITNHYFSSAS
-535 QRFRSPLLGINVKI
+535 QSFRSPILGVNAKI

-564 GIIKYNYAKAANQK
+564 GIIKYNYAKASSEK

-600 KNSPTGIQTRRNF
+600 KNSPIDIQTRRNF

-640 NLDAAT
+640 NLDVAT

-668 KASVISSGSDY
+668 KASIVSSNGDY
-679 TNSFVFNEG
+679 TNSLVFNEG

>member
-11 CSALEANEKNGF
+11 FSALEANEKNGF

-41 KNYTTTQTTTKTTTN
+41 KRHTTTKNTYAT
-56 NYNYLPLNSILQRA
+56 YSYLPTDSVLKRA
-70 TNLFKDADISKLSF
+70 ANLFTNAEAISKLKF

-91 ASLDLSGHL
+91 VLYMYNGQL

-108 NLNNVKLSFTDAQG
+108 NLSNVKLSFKDAQG
-122 NVIDLGVIETLPK
+122 NVIDLGVIETIPK
-135 QSKIVLS
+135 HSKIVLPG
-142 YQQFNE
+142 E
-148 TKQVFDN
+148 AFDSLK
-155 IMEEQK
+155 IDPYTLFLPK
-161 KYYEKEAERRKNK
+161 IEA
-174 TTSSV
+174 TSTSI
-179 SETNREPSFTFPTF
+179 
-193 EVLSTPHSDP
+193 SDA
-203 NTQRVFEALSKIN
+203 NTQRVFETLNKIK
-216 TNLVMKYSDTN
+216 TDLVVNYRNENK
-227 NFESAKD
+227 FKD
-234 KTEKFTAKTA
+234 HENHWEAFTPQTA

-272 EFTDNKQ
+272 EFTNKGGGGECDTSKENDCVNPGTNGVVNSQNKSYVLNKQ
-279 SGECT
+279 
-284 NKGDSN
+284 D
-290 DNCVYP
+290 
-296 QKNGLVKSNVD
+296 
-307 KKYVL
+307 
-312 DKQSIVNNFRGK
+312 IVNKFRNK
-324 TDLDVSLLNGAG
+324 ADLDVVVLKDSG
-336 VDGLGSNTTPTNND
+336 VVGLGSDITPSNND
-350 DGKNYGQLAVVA
+350 DGKHYGQLGVVA
-362 SALNP
+362 SALDP
-367 QKLFGTDYKTINL
+367 KKLFGNDLKTINL
-380 ADLRAILHEFSHT
+380 EDLRTILHEFSHT

-405 RVPVV
+405 RVPT
-410 GSNGQQEKKDDGALK
+410 GQSENGKPK

-438 GGQGQPSF
+438 GGSNQPAF

-475 LINQNALPINFA
+475 LINQNALPIDYA
-487 NLNSQTN
+487 NLSAQTN
-494 YNLNATLN
+494 YNLNASLN
-502 TQDMANSVIGTIQ
+502 TQDLANSMLSTIQ
-515 KTLTATS
+515 KTFVTS
-522 TTTTTSYHHSKSL
+522 SVTNHYFSSAS
-535 QRFRSPLLGINVKI
+535 QSFRSPILGVNAKI

-564 GIIKYNYAKAANQK
+564 GIVKYNYSKALNQK

-600 KNSPTGIQTRRNF
+600 KNSPIGVQTRRNF

-625 LYNSYYALNKVKGSG
+625 LYNSYYVLNKVKGSG
-640 NLDAAT
+640 NLDVAT

-668 KASVISSGSDY
+668 KAKVVSSGSDY

>member
-11 CSALEANEKNGF
+11 FSALEANEKNGF

-41 KNYTTTQTTTKTTTN
+41 QRRTTTKNTYAT
-56 NYNYLPLNSILQRA
+56 YDYLPTDAVLKRA
-70 TNLFKDADISKLSF
+70 ANLFTDAKSISQLNF
-84 SSLSPVR
+84 SSLSPVKV
-91 ASLDLSGHL
+91 LYIGGKL

-108 NLNNVKLSFTDAQG
+108 NLSNVKLSFTDAQG
-122 NVIDLGVIETLPK
+122 NVIDLGVIETIPK
-135 QSKIVLS
+135 HSKIVLPGEA
-142 YQQFNE
+142 FNSL
-148 TKQVFDN
+148 
-155 IMEEQK
+155 
-161 KYYEKEAERRKNK
+161 KEAFDKIDPYTFFFPKFEA
-174 TTSSV
+174 TSTSV
-179 SETNREPSFTFPTF
+179 S
-193 EVLSTPHSDP
+193 DA
-203 NTQRVFEALSKIN
+203 NTQRVFETLNKIK
-216 TNLVMKYSDTN
+216 TNLIMKYSNENPN
-227 NFESAKD
+227 NFNTCPYNNNGNTKND
-234 KTEKFTAKTA
+234 CWQPFTPQTA
-244 EEFTNLML
+244 EEFTNLIL

-272 EFTDNKQ
+272 EFTNSSTDCDNDPSK
-279 SGECT
+279 
-284 NKGDSN
+284 
-290 DNCVYP
+290 CVNP
-296 QKNGLVKSNVD
+296 GTNGLVDSKVD
-307 KKYVL
+307 QQYVL
-312 DKQSIVNNFRGK
+312 NKQGIVNNFRK
-324 TDLDVSLLNGAG
+324 KIEID
-336 VDGLGSNTTPTNND
+336 
-350 DGKNYGQLAVVA
+350 AVVLKNSGVVGLA
-362 SALNP
+362 NGYGNDGEYGTLGVEAYALDP
-367 QKLFGTDYKTINL
+367 TKLFGNNLKTINL
-380 ADLRAILHEFSHT
+380 EDLRTILHEFSHT
-393 KGYTHNGNMTYQ
+393 KGYGHNGNMTYQ
-405 RVPVV
+405 RVPT
-410 GSNGQQEKKDDGALK
+410 GQNENGKPK

-438 GGQGQPSF
+438 GGSNQPAF

-487 NLNSQTN
+487 NLGSQTN
-494 YNLNATLN
+494 YNLNASLN
-502 TQDMANSVIGTIQ
+502 TQDLANSMLSTIQ
-515 KTLTATS
+515 KTFVTS
-522 TTTTTSYHHSKSL
+522 SVTNHYFSSAS
-535 QRFRSPLLGINVKI
+535 QNFRSPILGVNAKI

-587 IDLLLDFITTYSN
+587 IDLLVDFITTYSN
-600 KNSPTGIQTRRNF
+600 KNNPIDIQTRRNF

-625 LYNSYYALNKVKGSG
+625 LYNSYYVLNKVKGSG
-640 NLDAAT
+640 NLDVAT

-668 KASVISSGSDY
+668 KASVVSSGGDY

>member
-11 CSALEANEKNGF
+11 FSALEANEKNGF

-41 KNYTTTQTTTKTTTN
+41 KRHTTTKNTYAT
-56 NYNYLPLNSILQRA
+56 YNYLPTDTILKRA
-70 TNLFKDADISKLSF
+70 ANLFTDAKSISQLNF
-84 SSLSPVR
+84 SSLSPVKV
-91 ASLDLSGHL
+91 LYIGGKL

-108 NLNNVKLSFTDAQG
+108 NLSNVKLSFTDAQG
-122 NVIDLGVIETLPK
+122 NIIDLGVIETIPK
-135 QSKIVLS
+135 HSKIVLPG
-142 YQQFNE
+142 E
-148 TKQVFDN
+148 AFDSL
-155 IMEEQK
+155 
-161 KYYEKEAERRKNK
+161 KEAFDKIDPYTFFLPKFEA
-174 TTSSV
+174 TSTSV
-179 SETNREPSFTFPTF
+179 S
-193 EVLSTPHSDP
+193 DA
-203 NTQRVFEALSKIN
+203 NTQRVFETLNKIK
-216 TNLVMKYSDTN
+216 TNLIMKYSSENPN
-227 NFESAKD
+227 NFNTCPYNNNGNTKND
-234 KTEKFTAKTA
+234 CWQPFTPQTA

-272 EFTDNKQ
+272 DF
-279 SGECT
+279 T
-284 NKGDSN
+284 NKGGEECDTSKEN
-290 DNCVYP
+290 ECVNP
-296 QKNGLVKSNVD
+296 GTNGRVNSQNAS
-307 KKYVL
+307 YVL
-312 DKQSIVNNFRGK
+312 NKQGIVNNFRK
-324 TDLDVSLLNGAG
+324 KIEID
-336 VDGLGSNTTPTNND
+336 
-350 DGKNYGQLAVVA
+350 AVVLKNSGVVGLA
-362 SALNP
+362 NGYGNDGEYGTLGVEAYALEP
-367 QKLFGTDYKTINL
+367 TKLFGNNLKTINL
-380 ADLRAILHEFSHT
+380 ADLRTILHEFSHT
-393 KGYTHNGNMTYQ
+393 KGYGHNGNMTYQ
-405 RVPVV
+405 RVPT
-410 GSNGQQEKKDDGALK
+410 GQNENGKPK

-438 GGQGQPSF
+438 GGQGQSAF

-487 NLNSQTN
+487 NLGSQTN
-494 YNLNATLN
+494 YNLNASLN
-502 TQDMANSVIGTIQ
+502 TQDLANSMLSTIQ
-515 KTLTATS
+515 KTFVTS
-522 TTTTTSYHHSKSL
+522 SVTNHYFSSAS
-535 QRFRSPLLGINVKI
+535 QSFRSPILGVNAKI

-587 IDLLLDFITTYSN
+587 IDLLVDFITTYSN
-600 KNSPTGIQTRRNF
+600 KNSPIDIQTRRNF

-640 NLDAAT
+640 NLDVAT

-668 KASVISSGSDY
+668 KASIVSSDGDY

>member
-11 CSALEANEKNGF
+11 FSALEANEKNGF

-41 KNYTTTQTTTKTTTN
+41 KRHTTTKNTYAT
-56 NYNYLPLNSILQRA
+56 YNYLPTDTILKRA
-70 TNLFKDADISKLSF
+70 ANLFTNAEAISKLKF

-91 ASLDLSGHL
+91 VLYMYNGQL

-108 NLNNVKLSFTDAQG
+108 NLSNVKLSFTDAQG
-122 NVIDLGVIETLPK
+122 NVIDLGVIETIPK
-135 QSKIVLS
+135 HSKIVLPG
-142 YQQFNE
+142 E
-148 TKQVFDN
+148 AFDSL
-155 IMEEQK
+155 
-161 KYYEKEAERRKNK
+161 KEAFDKIPYTFFLPKFEA
-174 TTSSV
+174 TSTSI
-179 SETNREPSFTFPTF
+179 
-193 EVLSTPHSDP
+193 SDA
-203 NTQRVFEALSKIN
+203 NTQRVFETLNKIK
-216 TNLVMKYSDTN
+216 TNLVVNYRNENK
-227 NFESAKD
+227 FKD
-234 KTEKFTAKTA
+234 HENHWEAFTPQTA

-272 EFTDNKQ
+272 EFTNKGGG
-279 SGECT
+279 GECDT
-284 NKGDSN
+284 SKENE
-290 DNCVYP
+290 CVNP
-296 QKNGLVKSNVD
+296 GTNGLVNSQNKS
-307 KKYVL
+307 YVL
-312 DKQSIVNNFRGK
+312 NKQDIVNKFRNK
-324 TDLDVSLLNGAG
+324 ADLDVVILKDSG
-336 VDGLGSNTTPTNND
+336 VVGLGSDITPSNND
-350 DGKNYGQLAVVA
+350 DGKHYGQLGVVA
-362 SALNP
+362 SALDP
-367 QKLFGTDYKTINL
+367 KKLFGNDLKTINL
-380 ADLRAILHEFSHT
+380 EDLRTILHEFSHT

-405 RVPVV
+405 RVPT
-410 GSNGQQEKKDDGALK
+410 GQNENGKPK

-438 GGQGQPSF
+438 GGSNQPAF

-487 NLNSQTN
+487 NLGSQTN
-494 YNLNATLN
+494 YNLNASLN
-502 TQDMANSVIGTIQ
+502 TQDLANSMLSTIQ
-515 KTLTATS
+515 KTFVTS
-522 TTTTTSYHHSKSL
+522 SVTNHYSSSTSQS
-535 QRFRSPLLGINVKI
+535 FRSPILGVNAKI

-564 GIIKYNYAKAANQK
+564 GIVKYNYSKALNQK
-578 VQQLSYGGG
+578 FQQLSYGGG
-587 IDLLLDFITTYSN
+587 IDLLVDFITTYSN
-600 KNSPTGIQTRRNF
+600 KNNPTGVQTRKNF

-625 LYNSYYALNKVKGSG
+625 LYNSYYVLNKVKGSG
-640 NLDAAT
+640 NLDVAT

-668 KASVISSGSDY
+668 KASVVSSGSDY

>member
-11 CSALEANEKNGF
+11 FSALEANEKNGF

-41 KNYTTTQTTTKTTTN
+41 KRHTTTKNTYAT
-56 NYNYLPLNSILQRA
+56 YNYLPTDTILKRA
-70 TNLFKDADISKLSF
+70 ANLFTNAEAISKLKF

-91 ASLDLSGHL
+91 VLYMYNGQL

-122 NVIDLGVIETLPK
+122 NAIDLGVIETIPK
-135 QSKIVLS
+135 HSKIVLPG
-142 YQQFNE
+142 E
-148 TKQVFDN
+148 AFDSL
-155 IMEEQK
+155 
-161 KYYEKEAERRKNK
+161 KEAFDKID
-174 TTSSV
+174 
-179 SETNREPSFTFPTF
+179 PYTFFFPKF
-193 EVLSTPHSDP
+193 EVSSTQVSDA
-203 NTQRVFEALSKIN
+203 NTQRVFETLNKIK
-216 TNLVMKYSDTN
+216 TDLVVNYRNENK
-227 NFESAKD
+227 FKD
-234 KTEKFTAKTA
+234 HQNHWEAFTPQTA

-272 EFTDNKQ
+272 EFTNSSTDCDNDPSKCVNPGTNGRVNSQNKSYVLNKQ
-279 SGECT
+279 
-284 NKGDSN
+284 D
-290 DNCVYP
+290 
-296 QKNGLVKSNVD
+296 
-307 KKYVL
+307 
-312 DKQSIVNNFRGK
+312 IVNKFRNK
-324 TDLDVSLLNGAG
+324 ADLDVVVLKDSG
-336 VDGLGSNTTPTNND
+336 VVGLGSDITPSNND
-350 DGKNYGQLAVVA
+350 DGKHYGQLGVVA
-362 SALNP
+362 SALDP
-367 QKLFGTDYKTINL
+367 KKLFGNNLKTINL
-380 ADLRAILHEFSHT
+380 ADLRTILHEFSHT

-405 RVPVV
+405 RVPT
-410 GSNGQQEKKDDGALK
+410 GQNENGKPK

-438 GGQGQPSF
+438 GGSNQPSF

-475 LINQNALPINFA
+475 LINQNALPINYA
-487 NLNSQTN
+487 NLGSQTN
-494 YNLNATLN
+494 YNLNASLN
-502 TQDMANSVIGTIQ
+502 TQDLANSMLSTIQ
-515 KTLTATS
+515 KTFVTS
-522 TTTTTSYHHSKSL
+522 SVTNHYSSSTSQS
-535 QRFRSPLLGINVKI
+535 FRSPILGVNAKI

-587 IDLLLDFITTYSN
+587 IDLLVDFITTYSN
-600 KNSPTGIQTRRNF
+600 KNSPIDIQTRRNF

-640 NLDAAT
+640 NLDVAT

-668 KASVISSGSDY
+668 KASIVSSNGDY
-679 TNSFVFNEG
+679 TNSLVFNEG

>member
-11 CSALEANEKNGF
+11 CSMLEANEKNGF

-41 KNYTTTQTTTKTTTN
+41 QRRTTTKNTYAT
-56 NYNYLPLNSILQRA
+56 YNYLPTDAVLKRA
-70 TNLFKDADISKLSF
+70 ANLFTDAKSISQLNF
-84 SSLSPVR
+84 SSLSPVKV
-91 ASLDLSGHL
+91 LYIGGKL

-108 NLNNVKLSFTDAQG
+108 NLSNVKLSFTDAQG
-122 NVIDLGVIETLPK
+122 NVIDLGVIETIPK
-135 QSKIVLS
+135 HSKIVLPG
-142 YQQFNE
+142 E
-148 TKQVFDN
+148 AFDSL
-155 IMEEQK
+155 
-161 KYYEKEAERRKNK
+161 KEAFDKIDPYTFFLPKFEAAS
-174 TTSSV
+174 TSV
-179 SETNREPSFTFPTF
+179 S
-193 EVLSTPHSDP
+193 DA
-203 NTQRVFEALSKIN
+203 NTQRVFETLNKIK
-216 TNLVMKYSDTN
+216 TNLIMKYSNENPN
-227 NFESAKD
+227 NFNTCPYNNNGNTKND
-234 KTEKFTAKTA
+234 CWQPFTPQTA

-272 EFTDNKQ
+272 EFTNSSTDCDNDLSK
-279 SGECT
+279 
-284 NKGDSN
+284 
-290 DNCVYP
+290 CVNP
-296 QKNGLVKSNVD
+296 GTNGLVNSKVD
-307 KKYVL
+307 QQYVL
-312 DKQSIVNNFRGK
+312 NKQGIVNNFRK
-324 TDLDVSLLNGAG
+324 KIEID
-336 VDGLGSNTTPTNND
+336 
-350 DGKNYGQLAVVA
+350 AVVLKNSGVVGLA
-362 SALNP
+362 NGYGNDGEYGTLGVEAYALEP
-367 QKLFGTDYKTINL
+367 QKLFSNNLKTINL
-380 ADLRAILHEFSHT
+380 EDLRTILHEFSHT

-405 RVPVV
+405 RVPT
-410 GSNGQQEKKDDGALK
+410 GQNENGKPK

-438 GGQGQPSF
+438 GGQGQSTF

-487 NLNSQTN
+487 NLGSQTN
-494 YNLNATLN
+494 YNLNASLN
-502 TQDMANSVIGTIQ
+502 TQDLANSMLSTIQ
-515 KTLTATS
+515 KTFVTS
-522 TTTTTSYHHSKSL
+522 SVTNHYFSSAS
-535 QRFRSPLLGINVKI
+535 QSFRSPILGVNAKI

-600 KNSPTGIQTRRNF
+600 KNSPIDIQTRRNF

-640 NLDAAT
+640 NLDVAT

-668 KASVISSGSDY
+668 KASVVSSNGDY

>member
-11 CSALEANEKNGF
+11 FSTLEANEKNGF

-41 KNYTTTQTTTKTTTN
+41 KRHTTTKNTYAT
-56 NYNYLPLNSILQRA
+56 YDYLPTDTILKRA
-70 TNLFKDADISKLSF
+70 ANLFTDAKSISQLNF
-84 SSLSPVR
+84 SSLSPVKV
-91 ASLDLSGHL
+91 LYIGGKL

-108 NLNNVKLSFTDAQG
+108 NLSNVKLSFTDAQG
-122 NVIDLGVIETLPK
+122 NVIDLGVIETIPK
-135 QSKIVLS
+135 HSKIVLPG
-142 YQQFNE
+142 E
-148 TKQVFDN
+148 AFDSL
-155 IMEEQK
+155 
-161 KYYEKEAERRKNK
+161 KEAFDKIDPYTFFFPKFEA
-174 TTSSV
+174 TSTSV
-179 SETNREPSFTFPTF
+179 S
-193 EVLSTPHSDP
+193 DA
-203 NTQRVFEALSKIN
+203 NTQRVFETLNKIK
-216 TNLVMKYSDTN
+216 TNLIMKYSNENPN
-227 NFESAKD
+227 NFNTCPYNNGNTKND
-234 KTEKFTAKTA
+234 CWQNFTPQTA

-272 EFTDNKQ
+272 EFTNSPTDCDNDPSKCVNPGVNGRVDTKVDQQYILNKQ
-279 SGECT
+279 G
-284 NKGDSN
+284 
-290 DNCVYP
+290 
-296 QKNGLVKSNVD
+296 
-307 KKYVL
+307 
-312 DKQSIVNNFRGK
+312 IINNFRK
-324 TDLDVSLLNGAG
+324 KIEID
-336 VDGLGSNTTPTNND
+336 
-350 DGKNYGQLAVVA
+350 AVVLKNSGVVGLA
-362 SALNP
+362 NGYGNDGEYGTLGVEAYALEP
-367 QKLFGTDYKTINL
+367 QKLFGNDLKTINL
-380 ADLRAILHEFSHT
+380 ADLRTILHEFSHT
-393 KGYTHNGNMTYQ
+393 KGYGHNGNMTYQ
-405 RVPVV
+405 RVPT
-410 GSNGQQEKKDDGALK
+410 GQNENGKPK

-438 GGQGQPSF
+438 GGQGQSAF

-487 NLNSQTN
+487 NLGSQTN
-494 YNLNATLN
+494 YNLNASLN
-502 TQDMANSVIGTIQ
+502 TQDLANSMLSTIQ
-515 KTLTATS
+515 KTFVTS
-522 TTTTTSYHHSKSL
+522 SVTNHYSSSAS
-535 QRFRSPLLGINVKI
+535 QSFRSPILGVNAKI

-564 GIIKYNYAKAANQK
+564 GIIKYNYSKALNQK
-578 VQQLSYGGG
+578 FQQLSYGGG

-600 KNSPTGIQTRRNF
+600 KNNPTGVQTKRNF

-640 NLDAAT
+640 NLDVAT

-668 KASVISSGSDY
+668 KASVVSSGSDY

>member
-11 CSALEANEKNGF
+11 FSALEANEKNGF

-41 KNYTTTQTTTKTTTN
+41 KRHTTTKNTYAT
-56 NYNYLPLNSILQRA
+56 YNYLPTDAVLKRA
-70 TNLFKDADISKLSF
+70 ANLFTNAEAISKLKF

-91 ASLDLSGHL
+91 VLYMYNGQL

-108 NLNNVKLSFTDAQG
+108 NLSNVKLSFTDAQG
-122 NVIDLGVIETLPK
+122 NVIDLGVIETIPK
-135 QSKIVLS
+135 HSKIVLPG
-142 YQQFNE
+142 E
-148 TKQVFDN
+148 AFDSLKVDPYTLFLPK
-155 IMEEQK
+155 I
-161 KYYEKEAERRKNK
+161 EA
-174 TTSSV
+174 TSTSV
-179 SETNREPSFTFPTF
+179 S
-193 EVLSTPHSDP
+193 DA
-203 NTQRVFEALSKIN
+203 NTQRVFETLNKIK
-216 TNLVMKYSDTN
+216 TDLVVNYRNENK
-227 NFESAKD
+227 FKD
-234 KTEKFTAKTA
+234 HENHWEAFTPQTA

-272 EFTDNKQ
+272 EFTNKGGEECDTSKENECVNPGTNGRVNSQNASYVLNKQ
-279 SGECT
+279 
-284 NKGDSN
+284 D
-290 DNCVYP
+290 
-296 QKNGLVKSNVD
+296 
-307 KKYVL
+307 
-312 DKQSIVNNFRGK
+312 IVNKFRNK
-324 TDLDVSLLNGAG
+324 ADLDVVVLKDSG
-336 VDGLGSNTTPTNND
+336 VVGLGSDITPSNND
-350 DGKNYGQLAVVA
+350 DGKHYGQLGVVA
-362 SALNP
+362 SALDP
-367 QKLFGTDYKTINL
+367 KKLFGNNLKTINL
-380 ADLRAILHEFSHT
+380 QDLRTILHEFSHT

-405 RVPVV
+405 RVPT
-410 GSNGQQEKKDDGALK
+410 GQSENGKPK

-487 NLNSQTN
+487 NLGSQTN
-494 YNLNATLN
+494 YNLNASLN
-502 TQDMANSVIGTIQ
+502 TQDLANSMLSTIQ
-515 KTLTATS
+515 KTFVTS
-522 TTTTTSYHHSKSL
+522 SVTNHYLSSAS
-535 QRFRSPLLGINVKI
+535 QNFRSPILGVNAKI

-587 IDLLLDFITTYSN
+587 IDLLVDFITTYSN
-600 KNSPTGIQTRRNF
+600 KNNPTGIQTRRNF

-640 NLDAAT
+640 NLDVAT

-668 KASVISSGSDY
+668 KASIVSSNGDY
-679 TNSFVFNEG
+679 TNSLVFNEG

>member
-11 CSALEANEKNGF
+11 FSALEANEKNGF

-41 KNYTTTQTTTKTTTN
+41 KRHTTTKNTYAT
-56 NYNYLPLNSILQRA
+56 YDYLPTDSVLKRA
-70 TNLFKDADISKLSF
+70 ANLFTDAKSISQLNF
-84 SSLSPVR
+84 SSLSPVKV
-91 ASLDLSGHL
+91 LYIGGKL

-108 NLNNVKLSFTDAQG
+108 NLSNVKLSFKDAQG
-122 NVIDLGVIETLPK
+122 NAIDLGVIETIPK
-135 QSKIVLS
+135 HSKIVLPG
-142 YQQFNE
+142 E
-148 TKQVFDN
+148 AFDSL
-155 IMEEQK
+155 
-161 KYYEKEAERRKNK
+161 KEAFDKISPYTFFFPKFEA
-174 TTSSV
+174 TSTSI
-179 SETNREPSFTFPTF
+179 
-193 EVLSTPHSDP
+193 SDA
-203 NTQRVFEALSKIN
+203 NTQRVFETLNNIK
-216 TNLVMKYSDTN
+216 TNLIMKYSNENPSNFNTCPYN
-227 NFESAKD
+227 NNGNTKND
-234 KTEKFTAKTA
+234 CWQNFTPQTA

-272 EFTDNKQ
+272 EFTNSSTDCDNEPSKCVNPGVNGRVDTKVDQQYILNKQ
-279 SGECT
+279 G
-284 NKGDSN
+284 
-290 DNCVYP
+290 
-296 QKNGLVKSNVD
+296 
-307 KKYVL
+307 
-312 DKQSIVNNFRGK
+312 IINNFRK
-324 TDLDVSLLNGAG
+324 KIEID
-336 VDGLGSNTTPTNND
+336 
-350 DGKNYGQLAVVA
+350 AVVLKNSGVVGLA
-362 SALNP
+362 NGYGNDGEYGTLGVEAYALEP
-367 QKLFGTDYKTINL
+367 KKLFGNNLKTINL
-380 ADLRAILHEFSHT
+380 EDLRTILHEFSHT
-393 KGYTHNGNMTYQ
+393 KGYGHNGNMTYQ
-405 RVPVV
+405 RVPT
-410 GSNGQQEKKDDGALK
+410 GQNENGKPK

-438 GGQGQPSF
+438 GGSNQPAF

-475 LINQNALPINFA
+475 LINQNALPINYA
-487 NLNSQTN
+487 NLNAQTN
-494 YNLNATLN
+494 YNLNASLN
-502 TQDMANSVIGTIQ
+502 TQDLANSMLSTIQ
-515 KTLTATS
+515 KTFVTS
-522 TTTTTSYHHSKSL
+522 SVTNHYFSSAS
-535 QRFRSPLLGINVKI
+535 QSFRSPILGVNAKI

-564 GIIKYNYAKAANQK
+564 GIVKYNYSKALNQK

-600 KNSPTGIQTRRNF
+600 KNSPIGVQTKRNF

-625 LYNSYYALNKVKGSG
+625 LYNSYYVLNKVKGSG
-640 NLDAAT
+640 NLDVAT

-668 KASVISSGSDY
+668 KASVVSSGSDY

>member
-41 KNYTTTQTTTKTTTN
+41 KRHTTTKNTYAT
-56 NYNYLPLNSILQRA
+56 YNYLPTDTILKRA
-70 TNLFKDADISKLSF
+70 ANLFTDAKSISQLNF
-84 SSLSPVR
+84 SSLSPVKV
-91 ASLDLSGHL
+91 LYISGKL

-108 NLNNVKLSFTDAQG
+108 NLSNVKISFTDAQG
-122 NVIDLGVIETLPK
+122 NIIDLGVIETIPK
-135 QSKIVLS
+135 HSKIVLPG
-142 YQQFNE
+142 E
-148 TKQVFDN
+148 AFDSL
-155 IMEEQK
+155 
-161 KYYEKEAERRKNK
+161 KEAFDKIDPYTFFLPKFEA
-174 TTSSV
+174 TSTSV
-179 SETNREPSFTFPTF
+179 S
-193 EVLSTPHSDP
+193 DA
-203 NTQRVFEALSKIN
+203 NTQRVFETLNKIK
-216 TNLVMKYSDTN
+216 TNLIMKYSSENPN
-227 NFESAKD
+227 NFNTCPYNNNGNTKND
-234 KTEKFTAKTA
+234 CWQPFTPQTA

-272 EFTDNKQ
+272 DFTNSPTDCDNDPSKCVNPGINGRVDSKVDQQYVLNKQ
-279 SGECT
+279 G
-284 NKGDSN
+284 
-290 DNCVYP
+290 
-296 QKNGLVKSNVD
+296 
-307 KKYVL
+307 
-312 DKQSIVNNFRGK
+312 IVNNFRK
-324 TDLDVSLLNGAG
+324 KIEID
-336 VDGLGSNTTPTNND
+336 
-350 DGKNYGQLAVVA
+350 AVVLKNSGVVGLA
-362 SALNP
+362 NGYGNDGEYGTLGVEAYALDP
-367 QKLFGTDYKTINL
+367 TKLFGNNLKTINL
-380 ADLRAILHEFSHT
+380 QDLRTILHEFSHT

-405 RVPVV
+405 RVPT
-410 GSNGQQEKKDDGALK
+410 GQNENGKPK

-438 GGQGQPSF
+438 GGQGQSAF

-487 NLNSQTN
+487 NLGSQTN
-494 YNLNATLN
+494 YNLNASLN
-502 TQDMANSVIGTIQ
+502 TQDLANSMLSTIQ
-515 KTLTATS
+515 KTFVTS
-522 TTTTTSYHHSKSL
+522 SVTNHYSSSAS
-535 QRFRSPLLGINVKI
+535 QSFRSPILGVNAKI

-587 IDLLLDFITTYSN
+587 IDLLVDFITTYSN
-600 KNSPTGIQTRRNF
+600 KNSPIDIQTRRNF

-625 LYNSYYALNKVKGSG
+625 LYNSYYVLNKVKGSG
-640 NLDAAT
+640 NLDVAT

-668 KASVISSGSDY
+668 KASIVSSDGDY

>member
-11 CSALEANEKNGF
+11 FSVLEANEKNGF

-41 KNYTTTQTTTKTTTN
+41 KRHTTTKNTYAT
-56 NYNYLPLNSILQRA
+56 YDYLPTDTILKRA
-70 TNLFKDADISKLSF
+70 ANLFTDAKSISQLNF
-84 SSLSPVR
+84 SSLSPVKV
-91 ASLDLSGHL
+91 LYIGGKL

-108 NLNNVKLSFTDAQG
+108 NLSNVKLSFTDAQG
-122 NVIDLGVIETLPK
+122 NVIDLGVIETIPK
-135 QSKIVLS
+135 HSKIVLPGEA
-142 YQQFNE
+142 FNSL
-148 TKQVFDN
+148 
-155 IMEEQK
+155 
-161 KYYEKEAERRKNK
+161 KEAFDKIDPYTFFFPKFEA
-174 TTSSV
+174 TSTSV
-179 SETNREPSFTFPTF
+179 S
-193 EVLSTPHSDP
+193 DA
-203 NTQRVFEALSKIN
+203 NTQRVFETLNKIK
-216 TNLVMKYSDTN
+216 TNLIMKYSNENPN
-227 NFESAKD
+227 NFNTCPYNNNGNTKND
-234 KTEKFTAKTA
+234 CWQPFTPQTA

-272 EFTDNKQ
+272 EFTNKGGG
-279 SGECT
+279 GECDT
-284 NKGDSN
+284 NKEN
-290 DNCVYP
+290 DCVNP
-296 QKNGLVKSNVD
+296 GTNGLVNSQNKS
-307 KKYVL
+307 YVL
-312 DKQSIVNNFRGK
+312 NKQGIVNNFRK
-324 TDLDVSLLNGAG
+324 KIEID
-336 VDGLGSNTTPTNND
+336 
-350 DGKNYGQLAVVA
+350 AVVLKNSGVVGLA
-362 SALNP
+362 NGYGNDGEYGTLGVEAYALEP
-367 QKLFGTDYKTINL
+367 QKLFGNDLKTINL
-380 ADLRAILHEFSHT
+380 EDLRTILHEFSHT

-405 RVPVV
+405 RVPT
-410 GSNGQQEKKDDGALK
+410 GQNENGKPK

-438 GGQGQPSF
+438 GGSNQPAF

-475 LINQNALPINFA
+475 LINQNALPIDYV
-487 NLNSQTN
+487 NLGSQTN
-494 YNLNATLN
+494 YNLNASLN
-502 TQDMANSVIGTIQ
+502 TQDLANSMLNTIQ
-515 KTLTATS
+515 KTFVTS
-522 TTTTTSYHHSKSL
+522 SVTNHYFSSAS
-535 QRFRSPLLGINVKI
+535 QNFRSPILGVNAKI

-564 GIIKYNYAKAANQK
+564 GIIKYNYSKALNQK
-578 VQQLSYGGG
+578 FQQLSYGGG

-600 KNSPTGIQTRRNF
+600 KNSPTGIQTKKNF

-625 LYNSYYALNKVKGSG
+625 LYNSYYVLNKVKGSG
-640 NLDAAT
+640 NLDVAT

-668 KASVISSGSDY
+668 KASVVSSGGDY